1 MASECLWWRPCLRF
15 EKKKAHA
22 ALDVEA
28 EKKRLEV
35 EKESALQKAL
45 AEAARAKAKEEWA
58 AQRAAQEARS
68 GAGVVDPRHQR
79 SPDQRSADDLRD
91 LAPKKA
97 FKSVAV
103 NVMEMDDKRGVGVA
117 SPTKRLAVTL
127 RTLSLR
133 REGSQSALLGRSFKH
148 QQTFSHSVKSLV
160 NRGFRH
166 APEAA
171 KTPKSGFDSVPLVK
185 YCMRAVSHV
194 LFLCL
199 YFEVCT
205 HLLTSL
211 MTSDCF

>member
-1 MASECLWWRPCLRF
+1 M
-15 EKKKAHA
+15 
-22 ALDVEA
+22 
-28 EKKRLEV
+28 

-79 SPDQRSADDLRD
+79 SPDQRSPEDLRD
-91 LAPKKA
+91 LPPKKA

-103 NVMEMDDKRGVGVA
+103 NVMEMDDKRGVGVD
-117 SPTKRLAVTL
+117 KRLAVTL
-127 RTLSLR
+127 RALSLR

-160 NRGFRH
+160 NRGFRD
-166 APEAA
+166 APEVA
-171 KTPKSGFDSVPLVK
+171 KRPKSVNVNGFYSVPLVK

-211 MTSDCF
+211 MTSDDIGLLLMTS

>member
-1 MASECLWWRPCLRF
+1 MAPCLRF
-15 EKKKAHA
+15 EKKKARA

-79 SPDQRSADDLRD
+79 SPDQRSPEDLRD
-91 LAPKKA
+91 LPPKKA

-127 RTLSLR
+127 RALSLR

-160 NRGFRH
+160 NRGFRD
-166 APEAA
+166 APEVA
-171 KTPKSGFDSVPLVK
+171 KRPKSVNVNGFYSVPWS
-185 YCMRAVSHV
+185 MMS
-194 LFLCL
+194 
-199 YFEVCT
+199 
-205 HLLTSL
+205 S
-211 MTSDCF
+211 

>member
-1 MASECLWWRPCLRF
+1 
-15 EKKKAHA
+15 
-22 ALDVEA
+22 
-28 EKKRLEV
+28 V

-79 SPDQRSADDLRD
+79 SPDQRSPEDLRD
-91 LAPKKA
+91 LPPKKA

-103 NVMEMDDKRGVGVA
+103 NVMEMDDKRGVGVG

-127 RTLSLR
+127 RALSLR

-160 NRGFRH
+160 NRGFRD
-166 APEAA
+166 APEVA
-171 KTPKSGFDSVPLVK
+171 KRPKSVNGFYSVPLVND
-185 YCMRAVSHV
+185 
-194 LFLCL
+194 
-199 YFEVCT
+199 E
-205 HLLTSL
+205 LLIASL
-211 MTSDCF
+211 IRWPRDPRVASTQCPWSST